1 MLQSVK
7 LETEYD
13 YITVTKADKD
23 LLKIDLED
31 IRTKVRYDFYLDKNE
46 MEYFIKSLEGMMKIS
61 EE

>member
-13 YITVTKADKD
+13 FITITKADKD

-46 MEYFIKSLEGMMKIS
+46 MEHFIKSLEGMMKIS